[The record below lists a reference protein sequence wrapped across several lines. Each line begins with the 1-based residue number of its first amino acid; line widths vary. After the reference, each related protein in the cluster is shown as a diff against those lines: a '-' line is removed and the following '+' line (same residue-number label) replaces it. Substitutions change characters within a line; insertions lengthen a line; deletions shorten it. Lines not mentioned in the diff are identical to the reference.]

1 MQLKKHEKRQVIS
14 LSDTRKSLR
23 YFIKYLKPY
32 WKGITLVVLFT
43 IIFTWAQVEAPHYSG
58 LALTALTKY
67 VEQYFNPATRATASM
82 DDFYQALKLMLIF
95 FILNAIIMLFTWVI
109 TSRFNAHSTNNMRE
123 NLFGKLQK
131 MTIKY
136 FDTHQDG
143 KILSLFNSDL
153 DNIFNAMNNAVFEVI
168 SQTALFIGTIWMMF
182 RIDVRLALVTV
193 ASTPFVVVL
202 SWIIMRKAR
211 KYLDAQQDE
220 ISNLNGYINEQIN
233 GQKVII
239 TNGLQEESVEGFKV
253 YNKKVRDAMFKG
265 QFYSGILFPMMQGLS
280 VLNLSIVI
288 VMGSLWVVDGTYSRA
303 VGLGLIV
310 TFVQYS
316 QTYFQPL
323 TQLTSIYSM
332 IQLALTGGRRLAT
345 IEEQDEENQVSTG
358 QKLKSLEKGVKLE
371 NVHFGYNKDKE
382 ILHGISIS
390 VNKGESVALVG
401 PTGSGKTTVMNLLN
415 RFYDVTGGKVT
426 FDDVDVRDL
435 TLESLRNNVGIVL
448 QDSILFSGT
457 VADNIRYGKPNAT
470 QKEVEEAA
478 KQANI
483 HDFIMTLP
491 QGYKTEINDE
501 NSVFSTGQ
509 KQLIS
514 IARTILTNPPFL
526 ILDEATSNVDTVTEE
541 KIQKAMDAVIAGRTS
556 FVIAHRLKTIINS
569 DKIVVLKDGKV
580 LEEGN
585 HEELLKEKG
594 FYYNLYTNQMA
605 FE

>member
-1 MQLKKHEKRQVIS
+1 M
-14 LSDTRKSLR
+14 SDTRKSLR

-193 ASTPFVVVL
+193 ASTPFVVIL
-202 SWIIMRKAR
+202 SWIIMKKAR

-253 YNKKVRDAMFKG
+253 HNKKVRDAMFKG

-556 FVIAHRLKTIINS
+556 FMIAHRLKTIINS

>member
-23 YFIKYLKPY
+23 YFIKYLRPY

-109 TSRFNAHSTNNMRE
+109 TSRFNAHTTNNMRE
-123 NLFGKLQK
+123 NLFSKLQK

-193 ASTPFVVVL
+193 ASTPFVVIL
-202 SWIIMRKAR
+202 SWIIMKKAR

-288 VMGSLWVVDGTYSRA
+288 AMGSLWVVDGTYSRA

-345 IEEQDEENQVSTG
+345 IEEQAEENQVPTG
-358 QKLKSLEKGVKLE
+358 QELKSLEKGVKLE

-382 ILHGISIS
+382 ILHGINIS

-457 VADNIRYGKPNAT
+457 VADNIKYGKPNAS
-470 QKEVEEAA
+470 QKEIEEAA

-491 QGYKTEINDE
+491 QGYNTEINDE